1 MPSGIT
7 KRVKNRKKAVLEL
20 LADGCKSTA
29 YVQRQLG
36 TTYEMAYYVL
46 KTLTREGAKY
56 WKLGK
61 VTVWC
66 LSDDDYSNLINTLLR
81 EIRRIVE
88 SHNLRYVYPIR
99 LYRLVLK
106 DHKALKLI
114 ANLAPVNNGNS
125 AILSLLNHL
134 LKLLYGK
141 PYVKGKKTVY
151 YVTKSNIDQPQPK
164 A

>member
-7 KRVKNRKKAVLEL
+7 KRVRNRKTAVLEL

-106 DHKALKLI
+106 DHKTLKL
-114 ANLAPVNNGNS
+114 LAKLVPVSRMNS
-125 AILSLLNHL
+125 AALSLLNHL
-134 LKLLYGK
+134 LRLIYGE
-141 PYVKGKKTVY
+141 PYTKGKKTVY
-151 YVTKSNIDQPQPK
+151 FVDKSGIKPPNN
-164 A
+164 